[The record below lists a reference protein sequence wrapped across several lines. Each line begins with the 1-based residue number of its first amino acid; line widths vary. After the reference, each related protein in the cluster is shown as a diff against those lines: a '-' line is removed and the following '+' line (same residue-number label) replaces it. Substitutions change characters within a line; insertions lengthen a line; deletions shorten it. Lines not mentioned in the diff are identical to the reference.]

1 MSSLER
7 SPIYPIHVWNVY
19 ERTLQDQHRTNNNVE
34 GWNRSF
40 KESCGTASPN
50 IYRFIECLR
59 RQQGLHNYDVVQLIA
74 GGQIAAKNK
83 KYEAISKRLK
93 IIADDADNRTNMEYL
108 QGIAY
113 NFEF

>member
-1 MSSLER
+1 M
-7 SPIYPIHVWNVY
+7 
-19 ERTLQDQHRTNNNVE
+19 
-34 GWNRSF
+34 
-40 KESCGTASPN
+40 
-50 IYRFIECLR
+50 R

>member
-1 MSSLER
+1 M
-7 SPIYPIHVWNVY
+7 
-19 ERTLQDQHRTNNNVE
+19 
-34 GWNRSF
+34 
-40 KESCGTASPN
+40 
-50 IYRFIECLR
+50 
-59 RQQGLHNYDVVQLIA
+59 QLIA